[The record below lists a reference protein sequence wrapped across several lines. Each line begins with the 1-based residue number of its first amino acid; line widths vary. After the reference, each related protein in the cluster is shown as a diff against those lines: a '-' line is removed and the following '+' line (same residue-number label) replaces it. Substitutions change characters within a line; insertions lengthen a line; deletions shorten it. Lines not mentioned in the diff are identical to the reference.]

1 MLPPRGSRIQLASRQ
16 SVPRRERLRWR
27 SGCTPVTGFAFKT
40 QPVCV
45 KRPGHAALSNSESGV
60 RTSSISISGMLGPQ
74 RADPSRQKELRTEVE
89 VNCLLTHLQQGSISG
104 GGECDMSLHAEE
116 ECPVSPSLLGRLY
129 HSSPEG
135 LAVLVETVPSQVL
148 ATLAFYCYRR
158 VHLEGIGL
166 AIASTC
172 TEAELVHELGRVG
185 RDLFAQAQS
194 ATNKLVAPQSM
205 PPKSRRGVTLATGPL
220 WKPPSLS

>member
-1 MLPPRGSRIQLASRQ
+1 M
-16 SVPRRERLRWR
+16 
-27 SGCTPVTGFAFKT
+27 
-40 QPVCV
+40 
-45 KRPGHAALSNSESGV
+45 
-60 RTSSISISGMLGPQ
+60 
-74 RADPSRQKELRTEVE
+74 LRTEVE

-135 LAVLVETVPSQVL
+135 LAVLVETVPSQVR

-172 TEAELVHELGRVG
+172 TESELVHELGRVG